1 MGTTTVSPAR
11 WLFWAALALGA
22 GASGP
27 VAAQEQTVAPGDRV
41 RLTLPCDSIQG
52 ATRAQAIRC
61 TREGTVAGLTAER
74 VELLVQGARESH
86 SLTALTELE
95 VRRVEG
101 PGWTI
106 PVAIGVILGGAGTY
120 VWLHSG
126 GSTSL
131 CDRSSNQDAMGSG
144 ECAGLTVLGA
154 VAGAG
159 LGALVTRLLR
169 TERWVPVPLGR
180 IDLTLGRR

>member
-1 MGTTTVSPAR
+1 MHTHRASSAK
-11 WLFWAALALGA
+11 WLFWATLALGMGVA
-22 GASGP
+22 GPAW
-27 VAAQEQTVAPGDRV
+27 AQERAVAPGDRV

-52 ATRAQAIRC
+52 GTRAQAIRC
-61 TREGTVAGLTAER
+61 TREGTVAGLTSER
-74 VELLVQGARESH
+74 VELLVHGTPEVH
-86 SLTALTELE
+86 ALAAVTDFQ

-101 PGWTI
+101 PGWEI
-106 PVAIGVILGGAGTY
+106 PAAAGAVLGGAGTY

-131 CDRSSNQDAMGSG
+131 CDRSSNQDAMSGG

-159 LGALVTRLLR
+159 LGALASRLLR

>member
-1 MGTTTVSPAR
+1 MRTLTASPAR
-11 WLFWAALALGA
+11 WLLWATLAMGA
-22 GASGP
+22 GLSGP
-27 VAAQEQTVAPGDRV
+27 AAAQEQTVAPGDRV
-41 RLTLPCDSIQG
+41 RLTFPCDSIQG

-61 TREGTVAGLTAER
+61 TREGTVAGLTPER
-74 VELLVQGARESH
+74 VELLVQGSRESH
-86 SLTALTELE
+86 ALSVLTDLE

-106 PVAIGVILGGAGTY
+106 PVAAGAVLGGAGTY

-131 CDRSSNQDAMGSG
+131 CDRSNNQDAMGSG

-169 TERWVPVPLGR
+169 TERWVPVPFGR
-180 IDLTLGRR
+180 IDLTIGRR